1 MLPNFVHTQ
10 TFFMLFDQ
18 GISRLCTWNMVWEG
32 CCALWA
38 DMVFA
43 SIERSLA
50 GTGSNVDFGS
60 MGSEQASLFLRL
72 EEGLSFSYVM
82 LNDEMLACE
91 CMIIISMKTMLE
103 ISNFLVNS

>member
-1 MLPNFVHTQ
+1 
-10 TFFMLFDQ
+10 MLFDQ

-38 DMVFA
+38 D
-43 SIERSLA
+43 
-50 GTGSNVDFGS
+50 FGS
-60 MGSEQASLFLRL
+60 MVSEQASLFLCL